1 MTSRFS
7 KGGKLIDR
15 TKRLSFRFN
24 GKNLFAYG
32 GDTLASA
39 LLANNQ
45 VLIGRSFKSTEYGLI
60 PKNHPSSITK
70 SG

>member
-7 KGGKLIDR
+7 KGGRLIDR

-45 VLIGRSFKSTEYGLI
+45 VLIGLSLI
-60 PKNHPSSITK
+60 HI
-70 SG
+70 